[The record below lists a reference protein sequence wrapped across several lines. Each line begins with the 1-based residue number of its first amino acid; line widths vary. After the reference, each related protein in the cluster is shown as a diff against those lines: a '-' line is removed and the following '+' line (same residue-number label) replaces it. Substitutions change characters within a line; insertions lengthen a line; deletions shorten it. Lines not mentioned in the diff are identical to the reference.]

1 MIETPDPQFNRD
13 FQYTIPFDRFL
24 TTLSIVYHVEML
36 VIQCFWT
43 IQFQSQLW
51 KNIIV
56 FYTITIDR
64 NGYLHSIHNTNRI
77 EQWNPFLFASILFKL
92 AQYND
97 FMRLSST
104 IQFIHLIV
112 FIQSLLIYRM
122 IKYNTFLFWTLNQT
136 RYYQFR
142 SSISHKFLII
152 ILNIDHTKDWNILAK
167 PIWVVVMEK
176 SQSMIGS

>member
-1 MIETPDPQFNRD
+1 MIETPVIQFNRD

-24 TTLSIVYHVEML
+24 ATLSIVYHVEML
-36 VIQCFWT
+36 GIQCFWT
-43 IQFQSQLW
+43 IQYQSQLW

-56 FYTITIDR
+56 CYTITIDSNR
-64 NGYLHSIHNTNRI
+64 RLSPFNTQI
-77 EQWNPFLFASILFKL
+77 QQWNPFSFTSTLFMLV
-92 AQYND
+92 QNND

-112 FIQSLLIYRM
+112 SIQSLPIYRL

-136 RYYQFR
+136 RLLQFR
-142 SSISHKFLII
+142 SSISHKFLIF
-152 ILNIDHTKDWNILAK
+152 ILNIDHTKDWNMLAK
-167 PIWVVVMEK
+167 PIWVVMMEK